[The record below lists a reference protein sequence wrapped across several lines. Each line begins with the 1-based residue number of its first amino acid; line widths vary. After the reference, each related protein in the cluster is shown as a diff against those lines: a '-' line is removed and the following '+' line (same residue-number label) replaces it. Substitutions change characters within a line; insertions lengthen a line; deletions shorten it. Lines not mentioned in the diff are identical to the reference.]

1 MAMLASLRR
10 EERIGLAVAAGLHVA
25 LVLAF
30 LLQPDSREDIEPA
43 QRMTVNLAS
52 EIGLEAAAPEPVA
65 ESRASIAPTLSDE
78 PAPPAETGE
87 IGPRPQPTIQ
97 PRLAPPVATKQ
108 PAPAD
113 ARPRRRPD
121 APSSASAKRKAG
133 GSQLGDNFLA
143 GMGDSTKTSETR
155 APAAALGASA
165 KASLLQGIVRE
176 IKPHW
181 QPPSGPD
188 VDQLVSKVRFRLN
201 PDGSL
206 AGRPTLV
213 GQRGETDS
221 NRAQA
226 GRHGEQAIRAVQL
239 AAPFDLPE
247 QHYAAWKTVT
257 LDFDWKLAQ

>member
-1 MAMLASLRR
+1 MAMFGSLRR
-10 EERIGLAVAAGLHVA
+10 EERIGLAVAAGLHAA

-30 LLQPDSREDIEPA
+30 LIQPETREDIGPA

-52 EIGLEAAAPEPVA
+52 EVGLEAAAPEPVA
-65 ESRASIAPTLSDE
+65 ESRTATAPTLSEDLA
-78 PAPPAETGE
+78 PAP
-87 IGPRPQPTIQ
+87 QPVAQ
-97 PRLAPPVATKQ
+97 PRLERPMPSVE

-113 ARPRRRPD
+113 TRSRRRPD
-121 APSSASAKRKAG
+121 RKQAAPPKPAPKSGGATRQFDQAFAG
-133 GSQLGDNFLA
+133 A
-143 GMGDSTKTSETR
+143 GDSTTTAKTR
-155 APAAALGASA
+155 APASRVGAVDT
-165 KASLLQGIVRE
+165 ASLLQAIVRE

-188 VDQLVSKVRFRLN
+188 VDRLVSKVRFRLN
-201 PDGSL
+201 TDGSL

-213 GQRGETDS
+213 GQRGETES

-247 QHYAAWKTVT
+247 QHYAAWRTVT

>member
-1 MAMLASLRR
+1 MLAGLRR
-10 EERIGLAVAAGLHVA
+10 EERFGLGIAAALHAA
-25 LVLAF
+25 LVLVF
-30 LLQPDSREDIEPA
+30 LIQPQTRDDIEPA

-52 EIGLEAAAPEPVA
+52 EVGLEAAAPEPVP
-65 ESRASIAPTLSDE
+65 ESRAAIAPMLSE
-78 PAPPAETGE
+78 EPSPAPEPV
-87 IGPRPQPTIQ
+87 PQ
-97 PRLAPPVATKQ
+97 PRLERPVSASV

-113 ARPRRRPD
+113 ARQRRRPD
-121 APSSASAKRKAG
+121 RVTPAKTTVKGG
-133 GSQLGDNFLA
+133 GSRIGADFLP
-143 GMGDSTKTSETR
+143 GSGDSTTTTETR
-155 APAAALGASA
+155 VPAGAIGASE

-176 IKPHW
+176 IKPRW

-188 VDQLVSKVRFRLN
+188 VDRLVSKVRFRLN

-213 GQRGETDS
+213 SQRGETDS

-247 QHYAAWKTVT
+247 KYYEAWKSVT